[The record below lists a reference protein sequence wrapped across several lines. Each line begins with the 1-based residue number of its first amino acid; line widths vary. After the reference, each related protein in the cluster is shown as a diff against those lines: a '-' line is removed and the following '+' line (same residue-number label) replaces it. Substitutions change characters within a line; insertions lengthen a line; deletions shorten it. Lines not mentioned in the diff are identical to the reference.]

1 MIRHSGTILVSLSV
15 IVFTV
20 YHLTSVRKNHNPWV
34 LGVTKRSS
42 TPDVPDELR
51 APEVLEAPMEMIPN
65 AEREKIYKERTKRVR
80 AGILMSYYYLPLC

>member
-51 APEVLEAPMEMIPN
+51 QVSFEMVKNGVSKI
-65 AEREKIYKERTKRVR
+65 EKV
-80 AGILMSYYYLPLC
+80 A